1 METPNANLA
10 AGMQWLHGVY
20 VRTFNERHGRVGQL
34 FQGRYGAVRVKTDA
48 QLWAVLRYVG
58 LNPVEAGLRG
68 QPAEWPSGSYAAI
81 HAQKPPWLD
90 RRRVL
95 GFLSGSGGD
104 AWRRC
109 VELVEVVFTRV
120 EKALMPDPVLLAVD
134 DDPAA
139 LSAVGAELRDR
150 YSRDYTVV
158 CEESPQAALRT
169 LEGLAEERAELALVL
184 AGQWLAGGM
193 TGVELLGRVHQLHP
207 HAKRGLLIPWGGWG
221 DRATGEAIHDAMA
234 HGRIDYYVLRPA
246 GAPDEVFH
254 QAVSSFLLEWSRSQR
269 TAPHTIHVIGE
280 SWSGRAYE
288 LRDIL
293 ERCAMPHA
301 FCLADSEKGREL
313 LASVDGEPS
322 LPLMILPD
330 GRLLADPSDAE
341 VGSAGGAAVDLRRSE
356 FDVVIVGCGPAGLS
370 AAVYGASE
378 GFSSLVVDE
387 GGLGGQATSSSL
399 IRNYLGFPR
408 GVSGGRLA
416 EQAYEQA
423 WVLGA
428 NFAFMQ
434 CAIGLERGRDRLH
447 VTLSEHGSVAAR
459 AVILATGATYRR
471 LGVPELEELN
481 GAGVFYGGPA
491 SEAHGLKGLEVYVVG
506 GANSAGQAAL
516 HLARY
521 ASRVTLVARAQSLA
535 AGMSHY
541 LVRQVESAANV
552 QVRLGTDV
560 IGGGGDGSWLD
571 HLVLRTADGEET
583 VPAQGLFLMIGAR
596 PRTDWLPAEIVRDA
610 RGFILTGQDLGENC
624 GWPLE
629 RSPFLLETSMPG
641 VFAAGDARHGAV
653 KRVASAVG
661 DGSIAIQLVHQLVA
675 TDRLAPAL
683 R

>member
-1 METPNANLA
+1 
-10 AGMQWLHGVY
+10 
-20 VRTFNERHGRVGQL
+20 
-34 FQGRYGAVRVKTDA
+34 
-48 QLWAVLRYVG
+48 
-58 LNPVEAGLRG
+58 
-68 QPAEWPSGSYAAI
+68 
-81 HAQKPPWLD
+81 
-90 RRRVL
+90 
-95 GFLSGSGGD
+95 
-104 AWRRC
+104 
-109 VELVEVVFTRV
+109 
-120 EKALMPDPVLLAVD
+120 MPGPVLLAVD
-134 DDPAA
+134 DDSDA
-139 LSAVGAELRDR
+139 LRTVSTELRHR
-150 YSRDYTVV
+150 YSRDYEVV
-158 CEESPQAALRT
+158 CEISPDTALKT
-169 LEGLAEERAELALVL
+169 LERLAEEGTEVALVL
-184 AGQWLAGGM
+184 AAQWLSGT
-193 TGVELLGRVHQLHP
+193 TGTELLGRVHQLHP
-207 HAKRGLLIPWGGWG
+207 HAKRGLLIEWGAWG
-221 DRATGEAIHDAMA
+221 DRATGEAIFDAMA

-246 GAPDEVFH
+246 QAPDEVFH

-269 TAPHTIHVIGE
+269 IAPHTIYVVGE
-280 SWSGRAYE
+280 SWSGRAYQ

-301 FCLADSEKGREL
+301 FCLADSDKGREL
-313 LASVDGEPS
+313 LAEVDGDHK
-322 LPLMILPD
+322 LPLMILPNGD
-330 GRLLADPSDAE
+330 VLSDPSDAQ
-341 VGSAGGAAVDLRRSE
+341 VGSAGGAAVDPRQSE
-356 FDVVIVGCGPAGLS
+356 FDVVIVGSGPAGLS

-378 GFSSLVVDE
+378 GFNTLVVDE

-423 WVLGA
+423 WVFGGE
-428 NFAFMQ
+428 FAFMQ
-434 CAIGLERGRDRLH
+434 RATGIERAADRLN
-447 VTLSEHGSVAAR
+447 VMLSDHSPVSAR

-471 LGVPELEELN
+471 LGIPELEQLN

-491 SEAHGLKGLEVYVVG
+491 AEAQGLKGVEVYVVG

-521 ASRVTLVARAQSLA
+521 ASRVTLVVRAESLA

-552 QVRLGTDV
+552 DVRLGSEV
-560 IGGGGDGSWLD
+560 IGGGGEGGWLD
-571 HLVLRTADGEET
+571 HLVIRTASGEEET

-596 PRTDWLPAEIVRDA
+596 PNTDWLPPEIARDS
-610 RGFILTGQDLGENC
+610 RGFVLTGQDLGPDC

-641 VFAAGDARHGAV
+641 VFAAGDVRHGAV

-675 TDRLAPAL
+675 LDPLAPAL